1 LLLLDT
7 RKDHVKFWRPQ
18 ILLLVTNPR
27 SCIPLIDFV
36 NDIKKGGLYVIG
48 NVRAGDLNK
57 YDEDPC
63 VKELPYWVNLVD
75 NLKIKAFIELTL
87 AASVK
92 EGIYNLIRLS
102 GLGMNNCYFLLS
114 SVELCNTFTNYI
126 LPAVIL
132 IA

>member
-1 LLLLDT
+1 MRLFIIINLFKVRKYLLLLDT

-48 NVRAGDLNK
+48 NVRVGDLNK
-57 YDEDPC
+57 YEEDPC
-63 VKELPYWVNLVD
+63 NKEQPYWVNLVE

-87 AASVK
+87 ASTVK
-92 EGIYNLIRLS
+92 EGVYNLIRLS
-102 GLGMNNCYFLLS
+102 GLGNL
-114 SVELCNTFTNYI
+114 
-126 LPAVIL
+126 
-132 IA
+132 

>member
-1 LLLLDT
+1 MLDT

-48 NVRAGDLNK
+48 NVRVGDLNM

-63 VKELPYWVNLVD
+63 NKEIPHWINLVD

-87 AASVK
+87 ASTVK
-92 EGIYNLIRLS
+92 EGVYNLIRLS
-102 GLGMNNCYFLLS
+102 GLGNDF
-114 SVELCNTFTNYI
+114 SV
-126 LPAVIL
+126 
-132 IA
+132 